1 MPYYDGTI
9 YQRGYGVG
17 GLFRGLMSGLLPLL
31 PKAVNFLGKT
41 AIKVAG
47 DRLKGVP
54 ISQSIKA
61 RGVNAGRTFLLNALR
76 GKGPTR
82 RKGKKATTKQNKL
95 RRTKKTNNP
104 FA

>member
-1 MPYYDGTI
+1 MKARYEPPSTSEYIKCLKCQSGGGVPYYDGSI

-47 DRLKGVP
+47 DRLKVCL
-54 ISQSIKA
+54 
-61 RGVNAGRTFLLNALR
+61 FLNL
-76 GKGPTR
+76 
-82 RKGKKATTKQNKL
+82 
-95 RRTKKTNNP
+95 
-104 FA
+104 